1 MTQEVT
7 NALKCLLLLY
17 LVSPIANFV
26 ITVVAI
32 KNPTVI
38 VESRR
43 KDGMRE
49 KEGMIEGKE
58 MATQNDDK

>member
-1 MTQEVT
+1 M
-7 NALKCLLLLY
+7 
-17 LVSPIANFV
+17 